1 MLLARCCVV
10 LTPHAVAGLCLCV
23 ASRTVHNHRCPPPLR
38 CQTSDVAFFDP
49 DTSEFNDQQLSADLA
64 VLQTLDVPDAGR

>member
-1 MLLARCCVV
+1 
-10 LTPHAVAGLCLCV
+10 
-23 ASRTVHNHRCPPPLR
+23 
-38 CQTSDVAFFDP
+38 VAFFDP